1 MPALF
6 RVQAKRIRKS
16 PLSDIF
22 KSRSLAFAEENVASP
37 LRRIMHITLFR
48 RNIEVAA
55 EKHTLISCTTF
66 VEETAQTPHPFEL
79 EAILVRTYELPVRN
93 INVDDAHA
101 FDCRSDQARVRSF
114 LVVRKAALNVI

>member
-6 RVQAKRIRKS
+6 RMQAKRIRES

-22 KSRSLAFAEENVASP
+22 KSRSLAFAEENVAFP

-48 RNIEVAA
+48 RNIEVSA

-66 VEETAQTPHPFEL
+66 IEETAQTPHPSEL
-79 EAILVRTYELPVRN
+79 ETIFVRTYELPVRN

-101 FDCRSDQARVRSF
+101 FDCRSNQARVRPLF
-114 LVVRKAALNVI
+114 IIRKAAL